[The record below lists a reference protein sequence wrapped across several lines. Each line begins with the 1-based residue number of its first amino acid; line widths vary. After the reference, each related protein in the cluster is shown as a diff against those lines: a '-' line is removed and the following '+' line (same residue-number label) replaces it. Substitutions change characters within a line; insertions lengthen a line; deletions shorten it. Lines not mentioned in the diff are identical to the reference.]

1 MPEPTPPGLVVS
13 GVAHDYDGVRVLQDA
28 TLTVPAGTVAAVLG
42 PSGCGKTTLLRLVA
56 GFERLASGS
65 ITVGGSAV
73 AGPGVHLP
81 PERRRVG
88 IVPQEGALFPHLSVA
103 QNVGFGLD
111 RAERRADRA
120 RGDRIDGGRVRDVLA
135 LVGLEDLAGR
145 MPHELSGGQQQ
156 RVAIARALAP
166 RPALVLLDEPF
177 SALDA
182 AMRAELRADVRAA
195 VRADGTT
202 AVLVTHDQHEA
213 LSTADL
219 VAVLRDGRVVQA
231 AEPSELYRAPVDLG
245 VGRFVGESVVLPGTV
260 VDGWVHTALGVLTV
274 AGPLPGGGGPVSLLL
289 RPEQLHLAVD
299 THGVAGVA
307 GRVLGSEFQGADS
320 VVTVELVGHPGAT
333 DRGEWALPVRERSA
347 DRRPGDPVRVTVV
360 GPVRAFPP
368 DGDGEPPGRTAARP

>member
-1 MPEPTPPGLVVS
+1 
-13 GVAHDYDGVRVLQDA
+13 
-28 TLTVPAGTVAAVLG
+28 
-42 PSGCGKTTLLRLVA
+42 
-56 GFERLASGS
+56 
-65 ITVGGSAV
+65 
-73 AGPGVHLP
+73 
-81 PERRRVG
+81 
-88 IVPQEGALFPHLSVA
+88 
-103 QNVGFGLD
+103 
-111 RAERRADRA
+111 
-120 RGDRIDGGRVRDVLA
+120 VRDVLA